1 MLSRNFSSHFR
12 HACAKTF
19 VNRDQYNTELHFSGM
34 QPADFTL
41 ARPGLQPQ
49 AGRETGGS
57 QTH

>member
-12 HACAKTF
+12 YARAHTF
-19 VNRDQYNTELHFSGM
+19 VNRDQYNIELHFSGM

-41 ARPGLQPQ
+41 ARPGLQPR
-49 AGRETGGS
+49 AGCETGGS